1 MDYLQKIQFAANSY
15 YNRGLEMA
23 KERDLSGAALYLK
36 RALQFNKYHTDAR
49 NLLGLI
55 FYEMGETS
63 DALTQW
69 VISINLQPE
78 NNRADHYLDEV
89 QRKPG
94 QLEIASQMVKKFNQ
108 ALFYA
113 QNDSD
118 DQGGSDDLAVLQLK
132 RIVEEKPNFV
142 KAHLLLALLYM
153 EHGDHTKAGKSLFK
167 VLQIDKTN
175 QKAQRY
181 MEYVKSRTGKADV
194 EKRKMKNA
202 FSHREMQDDDVILP
216 PTYKENTGW
225 QSIINIAIG
234 LFLGAVLVVFM
245 VMPARERSLNYE
257 HNQEMRAYADKLN
270 LANQKADSLQKE
282 ADQYRQEKEAA
293 EENLSSLMGDSDS
306 TLSQYGTMVQI
317 LNAWRKGDIQTA
329 VQLYI
334 GLDQSKITDESMAGV
349 LGELQA
355 EMNASAPAVLESL
368 GAQSTAAGDYDTAL
382 HYYEK
387 YMEIND
393 KNPQI
398 IFNMAMIYKT
408 KGDEETADQL
418 FGQVIMNFADSPL
431 AESARAERGY

>member
-94 QLEIASQMVKKFNQ
+94 QLEIASQTMKKYNQ
-108 ALFYA
+108 ALFHA
-113 QNDSD
+113 
-118 DQGGSDDLAVLQLK
+118 QGGSDDLAVLQLK

-202 FSHREMQDDDVILP
+202 FSHREMQDDDDTDPAAHLQGK
-216 PTYKENTGW
+216 YR
-225 QSIINIAIG
+225 
-234 LFLGAVLVVFM
+234 LAVHHQHCH
-245 VMPARERSLNYE
+245 RS
-257 HNQEMRAYADKLN
+257 
-270 LANQKADSLQKE
+270 
-282 ADQYRQEKEAA
+282 
-293 EENLSSLMGDSDS
+293 GP
-306 TLSQYGTMVQI
+306 G
-317 LNAWRKGDIQTA
+317 G
-329 VQLYI
+329 
-334 GLDQSKITDESMAGV
+334 GAGV
-349 LGELQA
+349 LW
-355 EMNASAPAVLESL
+355 
-368 GAQSTAAGDYDTAL
+368 
-382 HYYEK
+382 
-387 YMEIND
+387 
-393 KNPQI
+393 
-398 IFNMAMIYKT
+398 
-408 KGDEETADQL
+408 
-418 FGQVIMNFADSPL
+418 
-431 AESARAERGY
+431 